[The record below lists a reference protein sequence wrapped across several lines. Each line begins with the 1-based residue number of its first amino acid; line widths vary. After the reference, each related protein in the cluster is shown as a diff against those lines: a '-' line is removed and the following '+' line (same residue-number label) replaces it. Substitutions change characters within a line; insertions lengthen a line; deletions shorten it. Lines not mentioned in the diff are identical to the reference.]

1 MIITL
6 SWGTLEMCA
15 GKSRVTTFHA
25 SVGSVQF
32 GPRFFKQADPD
43 FTPAF
48 TARERQLIMECWKV
62 VINNHWSKNPVN
74 KKVYKVDPSIVLG
87 LSYKEG
93 LNQVRYFS

>member
-1 MIITL
+1 
-6 SWGTLEMCA
+6 MCA

-32 GPRFFKQADPD
+32 GPSFFKQADPD
-43 FTPAF
+43 FTPTF

-74 KKVYKVDPSIVLG
+74 KKVYKVDSSIVLG
-87 LSYKEG
+87 LGNESCFNIVW
-93 LNQVRYFS
+93 LFSQGA